1 MPKRPCGLVHS
12 SADLVASIYR
22 HRYNV
27 LVKVRFYETPAGQR
41 PAEKYILGLPKKEAA
56 AVQVVLEAIAL
67 EGLESADVK
76 QIRGRL
82 WEVRVKQ
89 QRIFYVL
96 IVGPEMVLLHGCKK
110 QSQKARTKDI
120 ETAESRM
127 KEALN
132 AEAKE

>member
-1 MPKRPCGLVHS
+1 M
-12 SADLVASIYR
+12 
-22 HRYNV
+22 
-27 LVKVRFYETPAGQR
+27 
-41 PAEKYILGLPKKEAA
+41 
-56 AVQVVLEAIAL
+56 QVVLEAIAL